1 MKRLLVF
8 VLALSLGQS
17 SVALAGE
24 SLLESAKRVTKEMTE
39 AQAASTHAPRGEKSG
54 PVGKSPVQAYAALQG
69 PQGQQ
74 TLENSGMRKRT
85 KFMIALAAVVGFAA
99 AAYTVDNRVED
110 TTPSSLGT
118 RGDGL

>member
-39 AQAASTHAPRGEKSG
+39 TQTAPRVEKSG
-54 PVGKSPVQAYAALQG
+54 AKRGPAFAALQG
-69 PQGQQ
+69 GRGQQ

-85 KFMIALAAVVGFAA
+85 KLMIALAAVVGFAA

-110 TTPSSLGT
+110 TTPSTLGT

>member
-1 MKRLLVF
+1 MRRLLVF

-24 SLLESAKRVTKEMTE
+24 SLLESARRVTREMTQ
-39 AQAASTHAPRGEKSG
+39 AQTVSTQAPRIEKSG
-54 PVGKSPVQAYAALQG
+54 PATKRGPAFAALQG
-69 PQGQQ
+69 GQGQQ

-99 AAYTVDNRVED
+99 AAYTVDSKVED
-110 TTPSSLGT
+110 TTPSTLGT